1 MSFLWCI
8 NKTAY
13 LFLSSDFKMKPFSSK
28 DKKIKTSYKLKQTS
42 KIFEQQ
48 SSQQLKHNM
57 PPVLQVL
64 DIKLKTTIC
73 IWVTLLSWVPV
84 PRNKQIWAKSP
95 NILHQV
101 WLRLNQWFRSVS
113 LIIVTENFAFTHIS
127 LLGSPYIPSF
137 EQIWISSTKG

>member
-1 MSFLWCI
+1 MSFFWCI

-13 LFLSSDFKMKPFSSK
+13 FLFFLSSDFRMKPLATK
-28 DKKIKTSYKLKQTS
+28 DQKIKTSYKLKQTS

-57 PPVLQVL
+57 PPILQVL

-95 NILHQV
+95 NSFT
-101 WLRLNQWFRSVS
+101 RKCFTPS
-113 LIIVTENFAFTHIS
+113 LIEIEWVIQKCFFNHCNWKFCFYTY
-127 LLGSPYIPSF
+127 LPSF